1 MSDLRYPDHVYVD
14 WLLQMYGW
22 HSRHRTAHLDFLFN
36 FRLDSDSR
44 EKQTN

>member
-22 HSRHRTAHLDFLFN
+22 HSRHRTGHTLIFA
-36 FRLDSDSR
+36 
-44 EKQTN
+44 